1 MMALQGYVIKDG
13 DEYVHVFDY
22 IDYWEGLNKSREN
35 ELYEYFQ
42 LVAEFIVIEGRLFIN
57 QREEKVQ

>member
-1 MMALQGYVIKDG
+1 MVALQGYVIKYG
-13 DEYVHVFDY
+13 DEYIHVFDY
-22 IDYWEGLNKSREN
+22 IDYWEGLKKSREN
-35 ELYEYFQ
+35 EHYEYFQ